1 MAFTNSGLV
10 NYTNISPFR
19 NSPRTQSTITKIVVH
34 HMAGILTMEQFDT
47 IVHTP
52 NRNMSS
58 NYAIDCNGKIGL
70 FCPEADRSWCSSSP
84 WMDNQAV
91 TIETSN
97 CSLAPN
103 WEVSAT
109 VYERLVAL
117 CTDIC
122 KRNNIPKLVFTGTTS
137 GSLCFHYMTAQT
149 ECPGP
154 WIKARA
160 NDLCNRVNAN
170 LGNPS
175 YVTPTAYS
183 ISDSTTTAFQ
193 YAQTGDYSLNPDYTQ
208 INSYIVSVDR
218 FTSSIDTDKLNDLK
232 VIAMFIEAGCLYDKS
247 HVEVKSYV
255 NPKLDIQVKTAKDG
269 NINYGLF
276 AYVRSRS
283 LAEATE
289 ELKWLRIYIQKYV
302 PPFGVWL
309 KLELTSS
316 KPTNDSIVAKYKAIL
331 TRSGLKGKMGFYV
344 TREQLDKISWDK
356 WQEDFLLWLVDPV
369 EDITE
374 IEQILDPTFFDL

>member
-1 MAFTNSGLV
+1 
-10 NYTNISPFR
+10 
-19 NSPRTQSTITKIVVH
+19 
-34 HMAGILTMEQFDT
+34 MAGVLTMEQFDS

-52 NRNMSS
+52 GRDMSS

-70 FCPEADRSWCSSSP
+70 FCPESDRSWCSSSA

-97 CSLAPN
+97 STLGPA

-109 VYERLVAL
+109 VYERLVTL

-122 KRNNIPKLVFTGTTS
+122 KRNNISRLVFTGDTS

-154 WIKARA
+154 YLKARA
-160 NDLCNRVNAN
+160 NDLCKRVNAN
-170 LGNPS
+170 LGNSS
-175 YVTPTAYS
+175 YVIPTGIPNSSYN
-183 ISDSTTTAFQ
+183 TAFQ
-193 YAQTGDYSLNPDYTQ
+193 YAQTGDYSVNPDYTE

-218 FTSSIDTDKLNDLK
+218 FTSSIDTDKLNELK
-232 VIAMFIEAGCLYDKS
+232 VIAMFIEAGCLYDVS
-247 HVEVKSYV
+247 HVEVKNYV
-255 NPKLDIQVKTAKDG
+255 NPKLEVQVKTAKEG

-276 AYVRSRS
+276 AYVRSRTV
-283 LAEATE
+283 AEATE

-309 KLELTSS
+309 KLEFTSS
-316 KPTNDSIVAKYKAIL
+316 KATNDMIVAKYKDIL
-331 TRSGLKGKMGFYV
+331 ERSGLKGKMGFYV
-344 TREQLDKISWDK
+344 TREQLDKVSWDK
-356 WQEDFLLWLVDPV
+356 WQEDFLLWLIDPV
-369 EDITE
+369 DDI
-374 IEQILDPTFFDL
+374 IDVEQILDPTFFDL

>member
-19 NSPRTQSTITKIVVH
+19 NSPRTQSSITKIVVH
-34 HMAGILTMEQFDT
+34 HMAGVLTMEQFDS

-52 NRNMSS
+52 GRDMSS

-70 FCPEADRSWCSSSP
+70 FCPESDRSWCSSSA

-97 CSLAPN
+97 STLGPA

-109 VYERLVAL
+109 VYERLVTL

-122 KRNNIPKLVFTGTTS
+122 KRNNISRLVFTGDTS

-154 WIKARA
+154 YLKARA
-160 NDLCNRVNAN
+160 NDLCKRVNAN
-170 LGNPS
+170 LGNSS
-175 YVTPTAYS
+175 YVTPIGIPNSSYN
-183 ISDSTTTAFQ
+183 TAFQ
-193 YAQTGDYSLNPDYTQ
+193 YAQTGEYSINPDYTE

-218 FTSSIDTDKLNDLK
+218 FTSSIDTDKLNELK
-232 VIAMFIEAGCLYDKS
+232 VIAMFIEAGCLYDVS
-247 HVEVKSYV
+247 HVEVENYV
-255 NPKLDIQVKTAKDG
+255 NPKLDVQVKTAKEG
-269 NINYGLF
+269 NITYGLF
-276 AYVRSRS
+276 AYVRSRTV
-283 LAEATE
+283 AEATE
-289 ELKWLRIYIQKYV
+289 ELKWLRIYIQRYV

-316 KPTNDSIVAKYKAIL
+316 KATNDMIVAKYKDIL
-331 TRSGLKGKMGFYV
+331 ERSGLKGKMGFYV

-356 WQEDFLLWLVDPV
+356 WQEDFLLWLIDPV
-369 EDITE
+369 DDITD